1 MIADDFEYDHRFAPP
16 SEENLIKLELS
27 RQEAAGLTR
36 REIKCPV
43 CSYRIMSAYTT
54 EGCVKVKCRR
64 CKFEGIISLRW
75 FRRQKSLFRN
85 RW

>member
-1 MIADDFEYDHRFAPP
+1 MIADDFEYDHRFASPC
-16 SEENLIKLELS
+16 EENLIRLELS

-64 CKFEGIISLRW
+64 GKVEGIISLRW
-75 FRRQKSLFRN
+75 VRRQKSSFRN